1 MSSRAEGLREGLD
14 LDRVSLEAAVADVL
28 GVFLTGDLG
37 TLSASSALDGS
48 SSYKRLT
55 KNAQR
60 LFFIILDISALM
72 NAVMLS
78 AKAPWQYAF
87 QYFKQYRY

>member
-1 MSSRAEGLREGLD
+1 MNESAVSSRAEGLREGLD

-48 SSYKRLT
+48 SSYK
-55 KNAQR
+55 
-60 LFFIILDISALM
+60 
-72 NAVMLS
+72 
-78 AKAPWQYAF
+78 
-87 QYFKQYRY
+87 

>member
-1 MSSRAEGLREGLD
+1 MNESAVSSRAEGLREGLD

-48 SSYKRLT
+48 SSYKR
-55 KNAQR
+55 
-60 LFFIILDISALM
+60 
-72 NAVMLS
+72 
-78 AKAPWQYAF
+78 
-87 QYFKQYRY
+87 

>member
-72 NAVMLS
+72 NL
-78 AKAPWQYAF
+78 Q
-87 QYFKQYRY
+87 